1 MLLLGVE
8 IGEMSDDGSVVQ
20 SLPPSPVPSMA
31 SDVEGTS
38 AAAAAPGA
46 DDSQVAQIQ
55 QARKRIKEEQ
65 NLMKKQAMNEQ
76 QVLKERLKA
85 ATLENRLLMEQE
97 KTLQAKQNCERI
109 AKKKREKEEK
119 QAEMEKAKQARS
131 TAKADRVIGPA
142 PGGLQIPPEVFTKAR
157 LTACV
162 VATVPEEPPPVA
174 RQCPGGRSRQ

>member
-76 QVLKERLKA
+76 QVLKERLKVA
-85 ATLENRLLMEQE
+85 
-97 KTLQAKQNCERI
+97 KTK
-109 AKKKREKEEK
+109 
-119 QAEMEKAKQARS
+119 S
-131 TAKADRVIGPA
+131 
-142 PGGLQIPPEVFTKAR
+142 
-157 LTACV
+157 
-162 VATVPEEPPPVA
+162 ATVTEMMLHLKHIPLLHVA
-174 RQCPGGRSRQ
+174 APRLK